1 MAETRLRYKGDSDRY
16 ELSSEDLKR
25 HGVEG
30 FTKVV
35 FEAKN
40 QFTVGV
46 SPDAAEKMVELMPN
60 DFELIEVSSEESI
73 DGDDDSPDDGDDSL
87 G

>member
-16 ELSSEDLKR
+16 ELTSEDLQR

-60 DFELIEVSSEESI
+60 DFELIEVSIE
-73 DGDDDSPDDGDDSL
+73 DDDDSPDDGDNSL